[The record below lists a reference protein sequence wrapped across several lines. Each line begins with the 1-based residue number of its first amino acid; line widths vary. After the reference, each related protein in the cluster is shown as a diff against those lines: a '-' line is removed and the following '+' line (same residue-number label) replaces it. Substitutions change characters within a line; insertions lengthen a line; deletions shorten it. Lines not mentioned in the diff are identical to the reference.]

1 VHGALRAFLAYILG
15 GHDNLSTATIL
26 ATPVNY
32 FATPSVNLFF
42 ERYIDMK

>member
-1 VHGALRAFLAYILG
+1 
-15 GHDNLSTATIL
+15 L

-42 ERYIDMK
+42 ERYIDMKWRVI